1 MHKLL
6 LIAMIALLSSRSPA
20 LVSHAD
26 SEDFAMDTI
35 DPLVE
40 LLSPQGGEEWFIGES
55 KNILWS
61 ATDHNFPAHPISLQY
76 SINGGTLYL
85 DLASDLE
92 DSGTYLWLLPY
103 AQTTSARV
111 KVMARDSF
119 GNSSQA
125 ASPQNFSLLIAPPL
139 PPGNVTVDTGN
150 GLDAVISWDPVTL
163 TVPPSSLPITPDG
176 YIVLYNESPY
186 EDEHFFY
193 FLGRSFTTQYTHHDV
208 VEFRDQM
215 FYRVVAYK
223 NYTREAEQDMEH
235 FLQRTEGHKISWDEL
250 AAALKGARP

>member
-1 MHKLL
+1 MHRLL

-111 KVMARDSF
+111 KVMARGSTAPVF
-119 GNSSQA
+119 CRASSWA
-125 ASPQNFSLLIAPPL
+125 
-139 PPGNVTVDTGN
+139 
-150 GLDAVISWDPVTL
+150 W
-163 TVPPSSLPITPDG
+163 
-176 YIVLYNESPY
+176 
-186 EDEHFFY
+186 
-193 FLGRSFTTQYTHHDV
+193 R
-208 VEFRDQM
+208 
-215 FYRVVAYK
+215 
-223 NYTREAEQDMEH
+223 
-235 FLQRTEGHKISWDEL
+235 
-250 AAALKGARP
+250 